1 LVFLDCGFSLAGNK
15 KSVNILTNIPFCAKL
30 VNRRNISAEL
40 KLAKF
45 FKINL
50 IGRKKMDRAIMEFL
64 EDDFEKLISDKRR
77 ATLIILRD
85 KPEIIVKNISRI
97 IHNLAINLSMCD
109 GSSIMVNE
117 GDAEAF
123 VSYMKEKHKEE
134 IAAL

>member
-1 LVFLDCGFSLAGNK
+1 
-15 KSVNILTNIPFCAKL
+15 
-30 VNRRNISAEL
+30 
-40 KLAKF
+40 
-45 FKINL
+45 
-50 IGRKKMDRAIMEFL
+50 MDRAIMEFL